1 MLKKMAEIASVNYLA
16 NPLLSLGRFFSK
28 VYSHR
33 LALVFTPSL
42 STILKMMSALMGT
55 WGGINLLPMELGN
68 ILTREYSDDQTRTL
82 DSSRRKD
89 FHLTVAI
96 LVEKE
101 GNKAFA
107 CFFLSVGVDSHEPV
121 CLPVLGPDAEHP

>member
-1 MLKKMAEIASVNYLA
+1 M
-16 NPLLSLGRFFSK
+16 
-28 VYSHR
+28 
-33 LALVFTPSL
+33 
-42 STILKMMSALMGT
+42 
-55 WGGINLLPMELGN
+55 
-68 ILTREYSDDQTRTL
+68 
-82 DSSRRKD
+82 DSSQRKD

-107 CFFLSVGVDSHEPV
+107 CFLLSVGVDSHEPV